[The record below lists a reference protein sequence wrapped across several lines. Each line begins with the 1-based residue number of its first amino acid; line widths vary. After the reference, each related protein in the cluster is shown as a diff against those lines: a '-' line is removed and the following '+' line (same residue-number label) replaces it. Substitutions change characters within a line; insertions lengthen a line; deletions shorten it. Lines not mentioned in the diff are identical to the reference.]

1 MSDEIMADAV
11 TEAAV
16 ETPEVQDLKTFTQEE
31 LDRIV
36 ADRVARTKR
45 QYDKRLEGIDLDEA
59 RQLLQERQNAEIE
72 KQKSAAS
79 LRRFSR
85 RPFKR
90 KTKRLQ
96 HTSNVS
102 PTNW

>member
-45 QYDKRLEGIDLDEA
+45 QYEKKLDGIDLDEA
-59 RQLLQERQNAEIE
+59 KSLLQRQQEAEIE
-72 KQKSAAS
+72 KQKERGEFESI
-79 LRRFSR
+79 LKQTVEKKDLEIR
-85 RPFKR
+85 
-90 KTKRLQ
+90 T
-96 HTSNVS
+96 
-102 PTNW
+102 

>member
-16 ETPEVQDLKTFTQEE
+16 ETPEVQETKTFTQEE

-45 QYDKRLEGIDLDEA
+45 QYEKKA
-59 RQLLQERQNAEIE
+59 RRYRP
-72 KQKSAAS
+72 
-79 LRRFSR
+79 RRS
-85 RPFKR
+85 
-90 KTKRLQ
+90 
-96 HTSNVS
+96 
-102 PTNW
+102 

>member
-36 ADRVARTKR
+36 A
-45 QYDKRLEGIDLDEA
+45 YP
-59 RQLLQERQNAEIE
+59 
-72 KQKSAAS
+72 AS
-79 LRRFSR
+79 LTNHTQ
-85 RPFKR
+85 R
-90 KTKRLQ
+90 KQ
-96 HTSNVS
+96 HTVM
-102 PTNW
+102 

>member
-16 ETPEVQDLKTFTQEE
+16 ETPEVQDVKTFTQEE

-45 QYDKRLEGIDLDEA
+45 QR
-59 RQLLQERQNAEIE
+59 
-72 KQKSAAS
+72 
-79 LRRFSR
+79 
-85 RPFKR
+85 
-90 KTKRLQ
+90 
-96 HTSNVS
+96 
-102 PTNW
+102 